1 MRNVAARQSIATA
14 LGKIVGADLA
24 RARGALFIPF
34 DCAAVFKLFRS
45 AHGRAAQSTRAA
57 WKLMGV
63 EAVAA

>member
-14 LGKIVGADLA
+14 LRKSVRADPA

-57 WKLMGV
+57 WTLMGV

>member
-1 MRNVAARQSIATA
+1 MRNVAARQSIATE
-14 LGKIVGADLA
+14 LRKIVRADPA

-57 WKLMGV
+57 WTLMGV

>member
-14 LGKIVGADLA
+14 LRKIVRADPA

-34 DCAAVFKLFRS
+34 DCAAVFKLFCS

-57 WKLMGV
+57 WTLMGV